1 MHFRPINDSHIVAA
15 CRLATIIP
23 EAAVIARDATKRLLH
38 LLCRII
44 AAKDQFIIG
53 GSAARAATIG

>member
-1 MHFRPINDSHIVAA
+1 MHFRPNNDSHVAAA

-23 EAAVIARDATKRLLH
+23 EAADIARDAAKRLLH
-38 LLCRII
+38 PSCRII
-44 AAKDQFIIG
+44 AAKVQFIIG